1 MRSLTLFSVALFL
14 GVQGLVSIANAQN
27 QFPAGNL
34 GNLQRI
40 NPGAIPQQTDREPAR
55 SAPPPQAPEEALAPP
70 TEVDDATANRD
81 DEASVPVRD
90 SENLDPSCPRDT
102 DEASEPGIFEV
113 ETEIEPIPSAAAC

>member
-27 QFPAGNL
+27 QFPANNL

-40 NPGAIPQQTDREPAR
+40 NPDAILQQTDREPAR
-55 SAPPPQAPEEALAPP
+55 PAPPPQAPEEAPASP
-70 TEVDDATANRD
+70 TNV
-81 DEASVPVRD
+81 DEAIADRD
-90 SENLDPSCPRDT
+90 NEAGDPISENRGPSCPRDT
-102 DEASEPGIFEV
+102 DEALEPGVFEV